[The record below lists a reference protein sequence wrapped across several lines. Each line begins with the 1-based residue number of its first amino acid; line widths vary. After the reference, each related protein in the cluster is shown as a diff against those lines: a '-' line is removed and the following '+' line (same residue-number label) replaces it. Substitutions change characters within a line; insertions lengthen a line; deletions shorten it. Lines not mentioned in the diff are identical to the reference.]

1 MRKKENKQ
9 RGVSF
14 VLPPDEIADL
24 EEIARAGRGG
34 RSYGRLPS
42 AVGGYLMVV
51 FLWVCPCG
59 FTNPPHIQ
67 RNGEN
72 AKKQSRSKVSPETP
86 LAPTGFIL
94 SGTVAMTV

>member
-1 MRKKENKQ
+1 
-9 RGVSF
+9 
-14 VLPPDEIADL
+14 
-24 EEIARAGRGG
+24 
-34 RSYGRLPS
+34 
-42 AVGGYLMVV
+42 MVV